1 MRILLVGPYPPR
13 HCGIGAYVAAQATR
27 LGEEGHDV
35 VVLSPPDGHG
45 DVRQRFIGGYA
56 FRQAAR
62 IAGRFDRIV
71 VHFEPGLYFWPRT
84 PVLHV
89 ITAASLLWLVAR
101 RPSVEILVH
110 EATPPPSRLRPDYRL
125 LGMAFARAHLLFHTE
140 AERRALEHDYG
151 IRTNATLVPHTASVT
166 VHAALG
172 RDEARTRLDLGP
184 ERPVFVCAGFL
195 HADKGFD
202 RAVRAFGIA
211 GSPGRLYVVGSVRT
225 PTSDT
230 LGYVDELRTVCD
242 RTDGVTMI
250 ERYVSD
256 AEFDEWI
263 TAADAVVFPYRRAWS
278 SGALARA
285 QRLGT
290 QAFVAD
296 VGGLA
301 EQAGPND
308 VVFDSEDGLARVLA
322 RPVAPAAAP

>member
-13 HCGIGAYVAAQATR
+13 RCGIGAYVAAQATR
-27 LGEEGHDV
+27 LREEGHDV

-45 DVRQRFIGGYA
+45 DVRLRFIGGSA
-56 FRQAAR
+56 FRRAAR

-71 VHFEPGLYFWPRT
+71 VHFEPGLYFRPRT

-110 EATPPPSRLRPDYRL
+110 EAKAPPSRLRPDYRL
-125 LGMAFARAHLLFHTE
+125 LGLAFARARLLFHTE
-140 AERRALEHDYG
+140 AERRALERDYG
-151 IRTNATLVPHTASVT
+151 IRTNATLVRHTASVT
-166 VHAALG
+166 IHRARLG
-172 RDEARTRLDLGP
+172 LGP
-184 ERPVFVCAGFL
+184 ERPVFVCAGFI
-195 HADKGFD
+195 HSDKGFD

-225 PTSDT
+225 PTSAT
-230 LGYVDELRTVCD
+230 LGYVDELRRLCE
-242 RTDGVTMI
+242 RTASVTMI

-256 AEFDEWI
+256 AEFDQWI

-301 EQAGPND
+301 EQAGPNG
-308 VVFDSEDGLARVLA
+308 VVFHSEDELARLLA
-322 RPVAPAAAP
+322 RPVAPAATP

>member
-13 HCGIGAYVAAQATR
+13 RCGIGAYVAAQTKR
-27 LGEEGHDV
+27 LREEGHDV
-35 VVLSPPDGHG
+35 VVLSPPDGDG
-45 DVRQRFIGGYA
+45 DVRRQFIGGSA
-56 FRQAAR
+56 FRLVAK
-62 IAGRFDRIV
+62 IGGRFDRIV
-71 VHFEPGLYFWPRT
+71 LHFEPGLYFRPRT

-89 ITAASLLWLVAR
+89 ITAASLLSLVVR

-110 EATPPPSRLRPDYRL
+110 EALAPPSRLRPDYRL
-125 LGMAFARAHLLFHTE
+125 LGLAFARARLLFHTE
-140 AERRALEHDYG
+140 AERRVLEQEYR
-151 IRTNATLVPHTASVT
+151 IRTSATLVPHADSVT
-166 VHAALG
+166 VHATLR
-172 RDEARTRLDLGP
+172 RDEARAHLDLGP

-202 RAVRAFGIA
+202 RAVRAFATA
-211 GSPGRLYVVGSVRT
+211 GSPGRLYVVGSVRA

-230 LGYVDELRTVCD
+230 RRHVDELRTLCD
-242 RTDGVTMI
+242 RTDRVTMV

-263 TAADAVVFPYRRAWS
+263 TAADTALFPYRRAWS

-290 QAFVAD
+290 PAFVAD

-308 VVFDSEDGLARVLA
+308 VVFESEEALARLLA
-322 RPVAPAAAP
+322 RPVAPAATP

>member
-13 HCGIGAYVAAQATR
+13 HCGIGSYVAAQATR
-27 LGEEGHDV
+27 LREEGHDV
-35 VVLSPPDGHG
+35 VVLSPPDGNG
-45 DVRQRFIGGYA
+45 DMRNRFIGGSA
-56 FRQAAR
+56 FRRAAR
-62 IAGRFDRIV
+62 IAESFDRIV
-71 VHFEPGLYFWPRT
+71 VHFEPGLYFRPRT

-89 ITAASLLWLVAR
+89 ITAASLVWLVAR

-110 EATPPPSRLRPDYRL
+110 EATQPPSRLRPDYRL
-125 LGMAFARAHLLFHTE
+125 LGLAFARARLLFHTD
-140 AERRALEHDYG
+140 AERRALEHGYG
-151 IRTNATLVPHTASVT
+151 IRANATLVPHAASVT
-166 VHAALG
+166 VHAALE
-172 RDEARTRLDLGP
+172 RDEARARLDLGP
-184 ERPVFVCAGFL
+184 ERPVFVCAGFF

-211 GSPGRLYVVGSVRT
+211 GSPGRLFVVGSVRA

-230 LGYVDELRTVCD
+230 LGHVDGLRTLCE

-256 AEFDEWI
+256 VEFDEWI

-290 QAFVAD
+290 PAFVAD

-308 VVFDSEDGLARVLA
+308 VVFDSDDALARLLA
-322 RPVAPAAAP
+322 RPVAPAATP

>member
-27 LGEEGHDV
+27 LREEGHDV

-45 DVRQRFIGGYA
+45 EVRLRFIGGSA
-56 FRQAAR
+56 FRQAVR
-62 IAGRFDRIV
+62 MAGRFDRVV
-71 VHFEPGLYFWPRT
+71 VHFEPGLYFRPRT

-110 EATPPPSRLRPDYRL
+110 EATVPPSRLRPDYRL
-125 LGMAFARAHLLFHTE
+125 LGLAFARARLLFHTE
-140 AERRALEHDYG
+140 AERRALERDYG
-151 IRTNATLVPHTASVT
+151 IRTNTTLVPHTDSVT
-166 VHAALG
+166 VHAVLR
-172 RDEARTRLDLGP
+172 RDEARARLDLGP
-184 ERPVFVCAGFL
+184 EHPVFVCAGFI
-195 HADKGFD
+195 HPDKGFD
-202 RAVRAFGIA
+202 RAVRAFEIA

-225 PTSDT
+225 PTSAT
-230 LGYVDELRTVCD
+230 LGYVDELRALCE
-242 RTDGVTMI
+242 RTGGVTMI

-290 QAFVAD
+290 PAFVAD

-301 EQAGPND
+301 EQAGPTD
-308 VVFDSEDGLARVLA
+308 VVFDSEDGLARLLA
-322 RPVAPAAAP
+322 RPVAPAATP